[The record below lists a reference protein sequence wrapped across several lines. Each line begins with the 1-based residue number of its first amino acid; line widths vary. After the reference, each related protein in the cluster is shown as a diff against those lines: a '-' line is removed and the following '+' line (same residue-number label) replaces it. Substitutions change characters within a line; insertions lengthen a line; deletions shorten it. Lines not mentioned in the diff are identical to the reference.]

1 MERVFSVEEIPNPY
15 WAPPQPQAPA
25 TGAVAAPGGAGGG
38 GGAGGT
44 GEEVGAMNRCSSEWY
59 FQKFLEEA
67 VLDSPG
73 PVAGVGRGGGGV
85 GVELAESK
93 PMGMGVAA
101 AAAASSGVVDPVE
114 YNAMLKQKLEKDL
127 AAVAM
132 WRASG
137 ATPPE
142 RPAAGSSLPNVDVSH
157 AGPINPIADHQHI
170 SGNEI
175 PVQNKLAG
183 APAGTSGP
191 QVVQNADT
199 LIKQATSS
207 SSREQSDD
215 DDMEGE
221 AETNGNRNPVQQRL
235 QRRKQSNRESARR
248 SRSRKAAHLNEL
260 EAQVA
265 QLRVENSSLLRRLA
279 DVNQKFNEA
288 AVDNRVLK
296 ADVETLR
303 AKVKMAE
310 DSVKRVTGMNA
321 LFPAVSDMSSLS
333 MPFNGSPSDSTSDAA
348 VPIQDDPNSYFASP
362 SEIGG
367 NSGYMPEIASS
378 AQEDDEFV
386 NAALAAGK
394 MGRTDSLQ
402 RVASLEHLQNRMC
415 GGPASSGSTS

>member
-25 TGAVAAPGGAGGG
+25 TGAAAGPVGG
-38 GGAGGT
+38 GGAGGSV
-44 GEEVGAMNRCSSEWY
+44 GGVAVDGAGAMNRCPSEWY

-73 PVAGVGRGGGGV
+73 PSTGAGRGLGGV
-85 GVELAESK
+85 DAVETK
-93 PMGMGVAA
+93 PPVGAPG
-101 AAAASSGVVDPVE
+101 AASSSVVDPVE

-137 ATPPE
+137 VMPPE
-142 RPAAGSSLPNVDVSH
+142 RPAASSTLPNMEASR
-157 AGPINPIADHQHI
+157 AAPLNPIG
-170 SGNEI
+170 GNGI
-175 PVQNKLAG
+175 PVQSKPVGGPTTGL
-183 APAGTSGP
+183 GP
-191 QVVQNADT
+191 QVVLNADV
-199 LIKQATSS
+199 LVKQTTSS

-221 AETNGNRNPVQQRL
+221 AETTGNANPVQQRL

-279 DVNQKFNEA
+279 DVNQKFNDA

-321 LFPAVSDMSSLS
+321 LLPAVSDMSSLS
-333 MPFNGSPSDSTSDAA
+333 MPFQGSPSDSTSDAA
-348 VPIQDDPNSYFASP
+348 VPIQDDPNSYFATP
-362 SEIGG
+362 SEVGAN
-367 NSGYMPEIASS
+367 NSYMPDIASS
-378 AQEDDEFV
+378 TQEDEDFI
-386 NAALAAGK
+386 NATLAASK
-394 MGRTDSLQ
+394 MGRTDSLH
-402 RVASLEHLQNRMC
+402 RVASLEHLQKRMC

>member
-15 WAPPQPQAPA
+15 WAPPHPQAAA
-25 TGAVAAPGGAGGG
+25 TGAVPPLGGG
-38 GGAGGT
+38 GGGGV
-44 GEEVGAMNRCSSEWY
+44 GGVGDDGAGAMNRCSSEWY
-59 FQKFLEEA
+59 LQKFLEEA

-73 PVAGVGRGGGGV
+73 PVAGVGRGGGVV
-85 GVELAESK
+85 GAEAAESK
-93 PMGMGVAA
+93 PLGVAA
-101 AAAASSGVVDPVE
+101 AAAASSAAVDPVE
-114 YNAMLKQKLEKDL
+114 FNAMLKQKLEKDL

-132 WRASG
+132 WRASS

-142 RPAAGSSLPNVDVSH
+142 RSVAGSSLPNVDVSH
-157 AGPINPIADHQHI
+157 AGPINPIG
-170 SGNEI
+170 GNGI
-175 PVQNKLAG
+175 PVQNKLAV
-183 APAGTSGP
+183 APVGGSGL
-191 QVVQNADT
+191 QVVQNADI
-199 LIKQATSS
+199 LVKQATSS

-221 AETNGNRNPVQQRL
+221 AETTGNANPVQQRL

-279 DVNQKFNEA
+279 DVNHKFNEA

-321 LFPAVSDMSSLS
+321 LFPAVSDISSLS

-348 VPIQDDPNSYFASP
+348 VPTQDDPNSYFASP
-362 SEIGG
+362 SEIGV
-367 NSGYMPEIASS
+367 NNGYMPEIASS
-378 AQEDDEFV
+378 AQEDEDLV
-386 NAALAAGK
+386 NAALAAAGK
-394 MGRTDSLQ
+394 MDRTDSLQ
-402 RVASLEHLQNRMC
+402 RVASLEHLQKRMC

>member
-15 WAPPQPQAPA
+15 WVPPQRQAPA
-25 TGAVAAPGGAGGG
+25 TGATAAAPVGGG
-38 GGAGGT
+38 GGAGGV
-44 GEEVGAMNRCSSEWY
+44 GAGGAAADGAGAMNRCPSEWY

-67 VLDSPG
+67 VLDSPTPG
-73 PVAGVGRGGGGV
+73 AGAGRGVGG
-85 GVELAESK
+85 AEAAEVK
-93 PMGMGVAA
+93 PLGIAA
-101 AAAASSGVVDPVE
+101 AAAAPSGAAVDPVE

-137 ATPPE
+137 AIPPE
-142 RPAAGSSLPNVDVSH
+142 RSAAGSSLTNGDVPH
-157 AGPINPIADHQHI
+157 AAPLNSIG
-170 SGNEI
+170 GNGV
-175 PVQNKLAG
+175 PVQSKLTAAPGAG
-183 APAGTSGP
+183 SGP
-191 QVVQNADT
+191 QMVQNADV
-199 LIKQATSS
+199 LVKQTTSS

-221 AETNGNRNPVQQRL
+221 AETTGNANPVQQRL

-279 DVNQKFNEA
+279 DVNQKFNDA

-333 MPFNGSPSDSTSDAA
+333 MPFNGSPSDSSSDAA
-348 VPIQDDPNSYFASP
+348 VPIQDDPNSYFATP
-362 SEIGG
+362 SEVGA
-367 NSGYMPEIASS
+367 NNTYMPDIASS
-378 AQEDDEFV
+378 AQEEDDFI

-394 MGRTDSLQ
+394 MGRTASLH
-402 RVASLEHLQNRMC
+402 RVASLEHLQKRMC

>member
-1 MERVFSVEEIPNPY
+1 MERVFSVEEIPSPY

-25 TGAVAAPGGAGGG
+25 TGAVAAPGGG
-38 GGAGGT
+38 GGAGGA
-44 GEEVGAMNRCSSEWY
+44 GGGGAAGAMNRCPSEWY

-67 VLDSPG
+67 VLDSPRPG
-73 PVAGVGRGGGGV
+73 VGVGRGLGGV
-85 GVELAESK
+85 EAAESK
-93 PMGMGVAA
+93 PPVGAQG
-101 AAAASSGVVDPVE
+101 AASSAVVDPVE

-132 WRASG
+132 WMASG
-137 ATPPE
+137 PMPPE
-142 RPAAGSSLPNVDVSH
+142 HSSAGSSLTNMDVSH
-157 AGPINPIADHQHI
+157 AGPLNSIGGNGIPAVQTKIAGG
-170 SGNEI
+170 SRG
-175 PVQNKLAG
+175 G
-183 APAGTSGP
+183 SGP
-191 QVVQNADT
+191 QLVQNPDV
-199 LIKQATSS
+199 LVKQATSS

-221 AETNGNRNPVQQRL
+221 AETTGNANPVQQRL

-279 DVNQKFNEA
+279 DVNQKFNDA

-321 LFPAVSDMSSLS
+321 LFPVVSDMSSLS

-348 VPIQDDPNSYFASP
+348 VPIQDDPNSYFATP
-362 SEIGG
+362 SEVGAD
-367 NSGYMPEIASS
+367 NSYMPEIDSS
-378 AQEDDEFV
+378 PQEDDDFI
-386 NAALAAGK
+386 NATVAAGK
-394 MGRTDSLQ
+394 MGRAASLQ
-402 RVASLEHLQNRMC
+402 RVASLEHLQKRMC

>member
-1 MERVFSVEEIPNPY
+1 VD
-15 WAPPQPQAPA
+15 
-25 TGAVAAPGGAGGG
+25 AA
-38 GGAGGT
+38 
-44 GEEVGAMNRCSSEWY
+44 GAMNRCPSEWY

-73 PVAGVGRGGGGV
+73 PVPGVGRGSVVAGA
-85 GVELAESK
+85 EAPESK
-93 PMGMGVAA
+93 PLGP
-101 AAAASSGVVDPVE
+101 AAASSSVVDPVE

-137 ATPPE
+137 AAPPD
-142 RPAAGSSLPNVDVSH
+142 RSAVASSLPSVDVPH
-157 AGPINPIADHQHI
+157 AAPLKPIGGTE
-170 SGNEI
+170 SL
-175 PVQNKLAG
+175 VQNKLAG
-183 APAGTSGP
+183 APGVGSGP
-191 QVVQNADT
+191 HVVQTADIP
-199 LIKQATSS
+199 IKQTTSS

-215 DDMEGE
+215 DDMEGD
-221 AETNGNRNPVQQRL
+221 AETTGNANPVQQRL

-333 MPFNGSPSDSTSDAA
+333 MPFNGSPTDSTSDAA
-348 VPIQDDPNSYFASP
+348 VPIQDDPNSYFANP

-367 NSGYMPEIASS
+367 NNGYMPDIASS
-378 AQEDDEFV
+378 VQEDDNFV
-386 NAALAAGK
+386 NGAAGK
-394 MGRTDSLQ
+394 MGRTASLQ
-402 RVASLEHLQNRMC
+402 RVASLEHLQKRMC

>member
-15 WAPPQPQAPA
+15 WVPPHPQSAA
-25 TGAVAAPGGAGGG
+25 AGAVAAPAGEA
-38 GGAGGT
+38 AGL
-44 GEEVGAMNRCSSEWY
+44 MNRCPSEWY

-67 VLDSPG
+67 VLDSPV
-73 PVAGVGRGGGGV
+73 PVAGVSRGSVGA
-85 GVELAESK
+85 GVEAAERK
-93 PMGMGVAA
+93 TPGTAA
-101 AAAASSGVVDPVE
+101 AAAASSSVVDPVE
-114 YNAMLKQKLEKDL
+114 YNAIVKQKLEKDL
-127 AAVAM
+127 AAVAL

-137 ATPPE
+137 AAPPDNS
-142 RPAAGSSLPNVDVSH
+142 PAGSSLPSVDVPH
-157 AGPINPIADHQHI
+157 AGPLKPMGGTG
-170 SGNEI
+170 SL
-175 PVQNKLAG
+175 VQNKLAG
-183 APAGTSGP
+183 APGGGSSP
-191 QVVQNADT
+191 HVVQNAD
-199 LIKQATSS
+199 IPVKQTTSS

-215 DDMEGE
+215 DDMEGD
-221 AETNGNRNPVQQRL
+221 AETTGNGNPVQQRL

-310 DSVKRVTGMNA
+310 DSVKRVTGMNT

-333 MPFNGSPSDSTSDAA
+333 MPFNGSPSDSASDAA
-348 VPIQDDPNSYFASP
+348 VPIQDDLNSYFANP

-367 NSGYMPEIASS
+367 SNGYMPDIASS
-378 AQEDDEFV
+378 AQEDDDFV
-386 NAALAAGK
+386 NGAQVAGK
-394 MGRTDSLQ
+394 MGSTDSLQ
-402 RVASLEHLQNRMC
+402 RVASLEHLQKRMC

>member
-15 WAPPQPQAPA
+15 WVPPHPQSAA
-25 TGAVAAPGGAGGG
+25 AGAVAAPAGEA
-38 GGAGGT
+38 AGL
-44 GEEVGAMNRCSSEWY
+44 MNRCPSEWY

-67 VLDSPG
+67 VLDSPV
-73 PVAGVGRGGGGV
+73 PVAGASRGSVGA
-85 GVELAESK
+85 GVEAAESK
-93 PMGMGVAA
+93 TPGAA
-101 AAAASSGVVDPVE
+101 ARAAASSSVVDPVE

-127 AAVAM
+127 AAVAL

-137 ATPPE
+137 AAPPDHS
-142 RPAAGSSLPNVDVSH
+142 PAGSSLPSVDVPH
-157 AGPINPIADHQHI
+157 AGPLKPIGGTG
-170 SGNEI
+170 SL
-175 PVQNKLAG
+175 VQNKLLG
-183 APAGTSGP
+183 APGGGSSP
-191 QVVQNADT
+191 HVLQNAD
-199 LIKQATSS
+199 IPVKQTTSS

-215 DDMEGE
+215 DDMEGD
-221 AETNGNRNPVQQRL
+221 AETSGNGNPVQHRL

-260 EAQVA
+260 EAQVS

-310 DSVKRVTGMNA
+310 DSVKRVTGMNT

-333 MPFNGSPSDSTSDAA
+333 MPFNGSPSDSASDAA
-348 VPIQDDPNSYFASP
+348 VPIQDDLNSYFANP

-367 NSGYMPEIASS
+367 SNGYMPDIASS
-378 AQEDDEFV
+378 VQEDDDFV
-386 NAALAAGK
+386 NGAQVAGK
-394 MGRTDSLQ
+394 MGSTDSLQ
-402 RVASLEHLQNRMC
+402 RVASLEHLQKRMC